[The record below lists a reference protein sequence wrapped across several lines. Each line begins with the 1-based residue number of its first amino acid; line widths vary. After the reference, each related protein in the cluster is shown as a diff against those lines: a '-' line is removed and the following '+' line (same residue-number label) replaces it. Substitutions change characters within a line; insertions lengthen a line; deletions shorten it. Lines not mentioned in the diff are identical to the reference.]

1 MCIVGIAD
9 VVHLVLIW
17 TKYLLVSRMHT
28 RQQKRQSALCH
39 SLHAVPS
46 VSLTNIAMFKRTCN
60 SARLLSFRWQINLF
74 FNINRWLTL
83 GYLKNKFFL
92 FCFLFNKNLGMRQMT
107 KHTKVLPPKVFFFF
121 YHDFLEHCEFP
132 HQGLPVHGIGQPD
145 TGLSH
150 TMLHGVSDSIPS
162 TQT

>member
-121 YHDFLEHCEFP
+121 LSWLPRTLWVSPSRTPCARYRSARYRAFSYHVTRC
-132 HQGLPVHGIGQPD
+132 
-145 TGLSH
+145 
-150 TMLHGVSDSIPS
+150 
-162 TQT
+162 